1 MLLRAFMLILSE
13 TVCLSASL
21 ASVTVCRLG
30 RNTRFF
36 LLFAW
41 LTRCPLRTP
50 FPVNSQRLDMAALAV
65 SQSRGAL
72 LRKAPLARQAFDVES
87 ALPTGCGRGSK
98 ARHVSAMAGIIL
110 LTWRFRRME

>member
-30 RNTRFF
+30 RNTRFV

-50 FPVNSQRLDMAALAV
+50 FPVNSQRRDMAALSIGLLERA
-65 SQSRGAL
+65 AL
-72 LRKAPLARQAFDVES
+72 LRKGPLARQAPRR
-87 ALPTGCGRGSK
+87 L
-98 ARHVSAMAGIIL
+98 ARICADKSVKFPPQAPLCS
-110 LTWRFRRME
+110 